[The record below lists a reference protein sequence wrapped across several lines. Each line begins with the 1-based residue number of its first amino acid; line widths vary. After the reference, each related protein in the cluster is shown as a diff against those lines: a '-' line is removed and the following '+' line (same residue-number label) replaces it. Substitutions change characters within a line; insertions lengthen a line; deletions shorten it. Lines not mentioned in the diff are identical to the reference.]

1 MDGTAR
7 LGHFRELALTLSHGA
22 FGSYRLSHDRRI
34 GSLLAA
40 LAKPRMTVTV
50 TAAVTDHK
58 LVPVW
63 GERTSN
69 TEGSFVMVIAYCCET
84 SMARSIFLNLVS
96 RLT

>member
-1 MDGTAR
+1 MIEG
-7 LGHFRELALTLSHGA
+7 LGAC
-22 FGSYRLSHDRRI
+22 
-34 GSLLAA
+34 LLAT
-40 LAKPRMTVTV
+40 LVKPRMTRTV

-63 GERTSN
+63 RSASN
-69 TEGSFVMVIAYCCET
+69 TEGSFAMAIAYCFET